1 MEVKATDVSKAL
13 RKHVRPLLVGAGFD
27 DATGRKFW
35 RRANEKIDHVEISSL
50 SSYRALTDNSTTAS
64 FQVRLGISLPRYGI
78 RFDPFHRDYIK
89 EGPQGPRPSESSMPI
104 RGVICPPES
113 PPMRK
118 GRWGWEYNSLWK
130 VNAVE
135 DAEEVAIALK
145 QQFET
150 FVLDWLQQDY
160 DLSTILELLQSDGKK
175 LVLTSAQDGSHL
187 WLDAEMPGS
196 KIRQAHIEMA
206 RNALAHRV

>member
-1 MEVKATDVSKAL
+1 MEVKATDVSKAI
-13 RKHVRPLLVGAGFD
+13 RKHVGPLLADAGFD

-35 RRANEKIDHVEISSL
+35 RRAGEKIDHVEISSL
-50 SSYRALTDNSTTAS
+50 SSYRALTDSATIAS
-64 FQVRLGISLPRYGI
+64 FHVRLGISLPRYGI
-78 RFDPFHRDYIK
+78 RFDPFHKDHIK
-89 EGPQGPRPSESSMPI
+89 EGPQGPRPSESAMPI

-130 VNAVE
+130 VNE
-135 DAEEVAIALK
+135 LHEAEEMAIALK

-150 FVLDWLQQDY
+150 YVLDWLQQDWN
-160 DLSTILELLQSDGKK
+160 LNTILDLLQSDEKR
-175 LVLTSAQDGSHL
+175 LILTSAKDGSHL
-187 WLDAEMPGS
+187 WLDAEMPMS

-206 RNALAHRV
+206 RNALAHRD